1 MFRVM
6 IVDDDETYRR
16 LVRAMVEREDDFQ
29 VVAEAT
35 DGNEAVELADEVNPD
50 LIIMDVQMP
59 SMGGFEATGTIL
71 QRHQD
76 ARVVLVSRTRRQLEY
91 SRMAQDAGAI
101 AFVTKENLSIS
112 VLRQALQT

>member
-1 MFRVM
+1 MFCVM

-16 LVRAMVEREDDFQ
+16 LVQAMLEREDDFQ
-29 VVAEAT
+29 VVAEAS
-35 DGNEAVELADEVNPD
+35 DGNEAVQLADEVNPD
-50 LIIMDVQMP
+50 LIIMDVQML
-59 SMGGFEATGTIL
+59 SMDGFEATRTIL

-101 AFVTKENLSIS
+101 AFVTKEDLCIS

>member
-1 MFRVM
+1 MVRVM
-6 IVDDDETYRR
+6 IVDDEQTYRR
-16 LVRAMVEREDDFQ
+16 LLRAMLEREDDFQ
-29 VVAEAT
+29 VVAEAA
-35 DGNEAVELADEVNPD
+35 DGNEAVQLADQVNPD

-59 SMGGFEATGTIL
+59 SMNGFEATRTIL

-76 ARVVLVSRTRRQLEY
+76 TRVVLVSGTRRQLEY

-101 AFVTKENLSIS
+101 VFVTKENLCIS

>member
-1 MFRVM
+1 MR
-6 IVDDDETYRR
+6 
-16 LVRAMVEREDDFQ
+16 ERENDFQ
-29 VVAEAT
+29 VVAEAA
-35 DGNEAVELADEVNPD
+35 DGNEAVELADEVDPD

-59 SMGGFEATGTIL
+59 SMDGFEATRSIL

-76 ARVVLVSRTRRQLEY
+76 IRVVLVSRTRRELDY

-101 AFVTKENLSIS
+101 AFVTKENLSIN

>member
-16 LVRAMVEREDDFQ
+16 LVRAMLEREDDFQ
-29 VVAEAT
+29 VVAEAA
-35 DGNEAVELADEVNPD
+35 DGSEAVELADEVDPD

-59 SMGGFEATGTIL
+59 SMDGFEATRTIL

-76 ARVVLVSRTRRQLEY
+76 TRVVLVSRTRRQLDY
-91 SRMAQDAGAI
+91 SRVAQDTGAI
-101 AFVTKENLSIS
+101 AFVTKENLNIS

>member
-16 LVRAMVEREDDFQ
+16 LLRAMLEREDDFQ
-29 VVAEAT
+29 VVAEAA

-59 SMGGFEATGTIL
+59 SMDGFEATRTIL

-76 ARVVLVSRTRRQLEY
+76 IKVVLISRIHRQLVY
-91 SRMAQDAGAI
+91 SRMAEDVGAI

-112 VLRQALQT
+112 GLRQALQA

>member
-6 IVDDDETYRR
+6 IVDDDKTYRG
-16 LVRAMVEREDDFQ
+16 LVQAMLGREDDFQ

-59 SMGGFEATGTIL
+59 SIDWFEATRTIL

-76 ARVVLVSRTRRQLEY
+76 TRVVLVSRTRRELDY
-91 SRMAQDAGAI
+91 SRMAQDVGAI
-101 AFVTKENLSIS
+101 AFVTKENLSIG

>member
-1 MFRVM
+1 MFHVM
-6 IVDDDETYRR
+6 IMDDDERYRR
-16 LVRAMVEREDDFQ
+16 LVRAMLEREDDFQ
-29 VVAEAT
+29 VVAEAA
-35 DGNEAVELADEVNPD
+35 DGNEAVVLADEVNPD

-59 SMGGFEATGTIL
+59 SLDGFEATRTIL

-76 ARVVLVSRTRRQLEY
+76 IRVVVVSGTRRELNY
-91 SRMAQDAGAI
+91 SRMAQDVGAI